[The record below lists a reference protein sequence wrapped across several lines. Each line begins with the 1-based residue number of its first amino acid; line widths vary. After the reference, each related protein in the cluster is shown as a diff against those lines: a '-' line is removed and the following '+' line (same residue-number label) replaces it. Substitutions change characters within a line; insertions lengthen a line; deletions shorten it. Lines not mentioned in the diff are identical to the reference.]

1 MARHAQLERATK
13 ETEVAVKLNLDGTGQ
28 YTIRTGAGFFDHM
41 LSHIAK
47 HGLFDLEIDASG
59 DVEVDYHHLVE
70 DVGIVLGQA
79 FNQAAGDKA
88 GMVRFGA
95 GLCPLDEALVIAV
108 LDISGRAHFASNLS
122 LPASRIG
129 DFDTELAVEFFRAF
143 AQNARASLHLIQ
155 QAGENAHHIL
165 ESAFKSLGRALDQA
179 TQIDER
185 RAGIPSTKGTLQ

>member
-1 MARHAQLERATK
+1 MARQAQVERATK
-13 ETEVAVKLNLDGTGQ
+13 ETQVAVRLDLDGTGK
-28 YTIRTGAGFFDHM
+28 YTIRTGVGFFDHM

-47 HGLFDLEIDASG
+47 HGLFDLEIEASG
-59 DVEVDYHHLVE
+59 DVEVDHHHLVE

-79 FNQAAGDKA
+79 LNQAAGDKT

-108 LDISGRAHFASNLS
+108 LDLSGRAHLSSNLS
-122 LPASRIG
+122 LPATRIG

-143 AQNARASLHLIQ
+143 AHNAKISLHLIQ

-179 TQIDER
+179 TRIDER
-185 RAGIPSTKGTLQ
+185 RIGIPSTKGTLS